1 MRRLRTGSGK
11 PWHRSML
18 LRGAA
23 VLAPCALLAWAATSQ
38 WLSRSPMAVEVTR
51 QNASLNDRLASLQP
65 TLPSARQDCAVHLSE
80 HPLVLL
86 VLGQS
91 NAGNH
96 GEPSHGGSPVVHVM
110 NAGAC
115 ATTTDP
121 LPGATGHDGSVWSLL
136 PAALAARGVGRRVLL
151 QVLAVEGTT
160 VEDWVR
166 DGSPLRKRLQQTL
179 AANGAAGITPGL
191 VLWQLG
197 EADARA
203 NTSAS
208 RYVQGLK
215 DVATMLHGND
225 VDAPVMLAL
234 STVCRTAPHLALREA
249 TQDLPRQDRR
259 FVAGPD
265 TDATASRRDNCHF
278 DLAGRQQAAAA
289 WATTIARHVKSQ
301 PGGGEP

>member
-1 MRRLRTGSGK
+1 
-11 PWHRSML
+11 ML

-23 VLAPCALLAWAATSQ
+23 VLALCTLLAWAATSQ
-38 WLSRSPMAVEVTR
+38 CIGSSPMAVQAAR
-51 QNASLNDRLASLQP
+51 QNASLNDRLAGLQP
-65 TLPSARQDCAVHLSE
+65 MPPSARQDCAAHLTE
-80 HPLVLL
+80 RPLVLL
-86 VLGQS
+86 ALGQS

-96 GEPSHGGSPVVHVM
+96 GEPSPGGSPVVHVM

-115 ATTTDP
+115 ATTADP

-136 PAALAARGVGRRVLL
+136 PAALAARGVRRPVLL

-160 VEDWVR
+160 VDDWPR
-166 DGSPLRKRLQQTL
+166 DGSPLRQRLLHTL
-179 AANGAAGITPGL
+179 AANAAAGITPGL

-215 DVATMLHGND
+215 DVATMLRGNG
-225 VDAPVMLAL
+225 VEASVMLAL
-234 STVCRTAPHLALREA
+234 STVCRTAPHVALRKA

-265 TDATASRRDNCHF
+265 TDTTASRRDGCHF

-289 WATTIARHVKSQ
+289 WATAIARQVKSR

>member
-1 MRRLRTGSGK
+1 
-11 PWHRSML
+11 ML

-23 VLAPCALLAWAATSQ
+23 VLMLCALLVWTTTSQ
-38 WLSRSPMAVEVTR
+38 CLSCGPMAVQTTR
-51 QNASLNDRLASLQP
+51 QNASLNDRLAGLQP
-65 TLPSARQDCAVHLSE
+65 TPPSARQDCAAQLTE
-80 HPLVLL
+80 RPLVLL
-86 VLGQS
+86 ALGQS

-96 GEPSHGGSPVVHVM
+96 GTPSPGGSPVVHVM

-115 ATTTDP
+115 ASTTDP

-136 PAALAARGVGRRVLL
+136 PAALAARGLGRPVLL
-151 QVLAVEGTT
+151 QVLAVDGTT

-215 DVATMLHGND
+215 DLATMLHGND
-225 VDAPVMLAL
+225 VDAPVMLAM
-234 STVCRTAPHLALREA
+234 STVCRSAPHLALREA

-259 FVAGPD
+259 FAAGPD
-265 TDATASRRDNCHF
+265 TDTMASRRDGCHF

-289 WATTIARHVKSQ
+289 WATAIARHVKSRS
-301 PGGGEP
+301 GGGEP